1 MKLIVISAPF
11 PVPEEVSVVNRLFEA
26 GLQYYHIR
34 SPFVDSDTQRKFI
47 WQIGEDYRRRLVIH
61 QHFEIAESLPIWG
74 IHFKENNVKL
84 LAQGDPAYLYWV
96 NHKIANPNFHLSAS
110 FHDLEVIQKAKEPYD
125 YVFISPVFESISKE
139 GYTGS
144 FNLSSIQKTAYLTKQ
159 KIIVMGGVE
168 PENIPIVHELGV
180 DGVAVLGY
188 IWKSPDPV
196 QAYLNLQEKCI
207 KPSPSS
213 LL

>member
-11 PVPEEVSVVNRLFEA
+11 PVPDEVNIVNRLFET

-34 SPFVDSDTQRKFI
+34 SPFVDSDTQRNFI
-47 WQIGEDYRRRLVIH
+47 QQVCEEYRCRIVIH
-61 QHFEIAESLPIWG
+61 QHYEMAETQPIGG

-84 LAQGDPAYLYWV
+84 LMQGDPAYLYWV
-96 NHKIANPNFHLSAS
+96 NHKLAHPDFHLSAS
-110 FHDLEVIQKAKEPYD
+110 FHDLDVILRAKEPYD

-139 GYTGS
+139 GYTAS
-144 FNLSSIQKTAYLTKQ
+144 FNLSSLQRTAYLTKQ

-168 PENIPIVHELGV
+168 PDKMPIVHQLGV

-196 QAYLNLQEKCI
+196 AAFLALNELCQ
-207 KPSPSS
+207 KPNPSS